1 MIASRVANMHRTDTL
16 KQGSRSAEMRNGI
29 SQPEA
34 AYSVC
39 ILYGRAQTIR
49 LLMPDRLE
57 TGLEIVSE
65 GKEKGLDFT
74 SNPLTLFG
82 RRSGT

>member
-1 MIASRVANMHRTDTL
+1 MHRTDTL

-57 TGLEIVSE
+57 TGLEMVFEIKKQGPE
-65 GKEKGLDFT
+65 NLPK
-74 SNPLTLFG
+74 PLFLFG
-82 RRSGT
+82 GVDGT